1 MLQQHLRQCCKA
13 GNSRPE
19 EVDNRP
25 EAEGAQRKED
35 DMAVF
40 YRLSQVTS
48 PKQKGYGKWYPR
60 AVMTNTVD
68 TNALATIMQR
78 NCTVKKSDILAVITE
93 LIETMQ
99 DQLQDSKRV
108 KLNGFGTFKIG
119 LSSTGADKASDFS
132 ASKNIKGLHVLFQP
146 EVKYDSEGL
155 RQKTFITGCSVQE
168 APKNA
173 VETSKPKD
181 DTPAGNDN
189 AGDGP
194 TNDDAG
200 DGPTNGD

>member
-1 MLQQHLRQCCKA
+1 
-13 GNSRPE
+13 
-19 EVDNRP
+19 
-25 EAEGAQRKED
+25 
-35 DMAVF
+35 MAVF

-68 TNALATIMQR
+68 TNELANIMQR
-78 NCTVKKSDILAVITE
+78 NCTVKKSDILAVISE

-119 LSSTGADKASDFS
+119 LTSEGADSAADFS
-132 ASKNIKGLHVLFQP
+132 SSKHIKGLHVLFQP
-146 EVKYDSEGL
+146 EVKTDSNGQ
-155 RQKTFITGCSVQE
+155 RQKTFISGCTVQE

-173 VETSKPKD
+173 VDTSKPKTEGG
-181 DTPAGNDN
+181 DTPAPSNDESSNGNPN
-189 AGDGP
+189 EPGS
-194 TNDDAG
+194 DAPE
-200 DGPTNGD
+200 DE